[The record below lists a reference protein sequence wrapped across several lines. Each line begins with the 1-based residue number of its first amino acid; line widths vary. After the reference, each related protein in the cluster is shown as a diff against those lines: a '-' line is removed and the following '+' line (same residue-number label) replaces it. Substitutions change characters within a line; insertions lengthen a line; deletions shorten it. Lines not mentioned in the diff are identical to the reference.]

1 MKAFWLAAALLMSPL
16 LATAQD
22 FVDTDPSDSAPEVAA
37 TPVAAT
43 ASKLVAD
50 TSAPA
55 PAAAPQTSAFQ
66 LDITAPDEIKTL
78 LDRHLELQ
86 RYRSLTDLRDDELN
100 RLMDMARLDVQNLVA
115 TLGYFSPEIDITRED
130 VGAGQ
135 AQRTVHIRVVA
146 GEPVRVDQVRMH
158 FSGPITTDPQAAA
171 QRTLIEASWL
181 LPAGNRFTQA
191 SWGAAKQQALSQLT
205 SLRYPT
211 GALGETLADVDP
223 VTHTA
228 KLDITLNSGP
238 AYKIGALVTTGLKR
252 FDAELVRRLAR
263 LPEGSDYDLKE
274 LMAAQQRL
282 SSSGYFNSAF
292 VRVDTTSDPQAAQIL
307 VTLREARLQKI
318 TLGIG
323 ASSDSGARF
332 SAEHLHQQVPGL
344 GWRALSKVS
353 LDRDTKSLSTEL
365 TAPPDLDGWR
375 WNTAVLLQNERNGS
389 SDVGSQRW
397 RGGSM
402 KESERIDRNYYL
414 EYDRA
419 DTVTSDAAP
428 VQIAESLSV
437 NYAVTRRQF
446 DAMPFPTSGWAVGAE
461 LGGGMTLGNEHLPF
475 SRVLMRGQGFWPLS
489 RQPDGGAPDLRA
501 GRLAFRAQV
510 GAVAV
515 KDGTSLPSTL
525 LFLAGGANSVRG
537 YALRSIG
544 IAQADGS
551 VTAGRY
557 MTTGSLEWQRPI
569 TIQGR
574 LTDWEGALFIDAGS
588 VADKPS
594 DLHAK
599 VGVGA
604 GVRWKTPVGP
614 LQIDLAYGEAVK
626 QWRLHLNV
634 GFVF

>member
-1 MKAFWLAAALLMSPL
+1 MKALWLAAALLLSPL

-22 FVDTDPSDSAPEVAA
+22 AVDTDPYDGAPDAVTA
-37 TPVAAT
+37 PVGADT
-43 ASKLVAD
+43 SKAPAD

-55 PAAAPQTSAFQ
+55 GDADAGPSAFQ

-78 LDRHLELQ
+78 LDKHLELQ
-86 RYRSLTDLRDDELN
+86 RYRSLTDLSDDELN
-100 RLMDMARLDVQNLVA
+100 RLMDMAKLDAQNLMA
-115 TLGYFSPEIDITRED
+115 TLGYFSPEINITRED
-130 VGAGQ
+130 AGANPS
-135 AQRTVHIRVVA
+135 QRTVHIRVVA
-146 GEPVRVDQVRMH
+146 GEPVRVDQVQVH
-158 FSGPITTDPQAAA
+158 FSGPIATDPQAAA
-171 QRTLIEASWL
+171 QRTLIEGSWL

-211 GALGETLADVDP
+211 GTLGETLADVDP

-228 KLDITLNSGP
+228 KLDITIDSGP
-238 AYKIGALVTTGLKR
+238 AYKIGPLVTTGLQR
-252 FDAELVRRLAR
+252 YDAELVRRLAR
-263 LPEGSDYDLKE
+263 LPQGSDYDLKE

-292 VRVDTTSDPQAAQIL
+292 LRIDTTSDPQAAQIL

-318 TLGIG
+318 TLGLG
-323 ASSDSGARF
+323 ASSDSGARI

-365 TAPPDLDGWR
+365 TAPPDEDGWR
-375 WNTAVLLQNERNGS
+375 RNTSLLLQDERSGT
-389 SDVGSQRW
+389 SDVSSQRW
-397 RGGSM
+397 RGGAM

-414 EYDRA
+414 EFDRA
-419 DTVTSDAAP
+419 DTVTSDTAP
-428 VQIAESLSV
+428 AQIAESISV

-446 DAMPFPTSGWAVGAE
+446 DALPFPSSGWAAGME
-461 LGGGMTLGNEHLPF
+461 IGGGTTLGSEHLPF
-475 SRVLMRGQGFWPLS
+475 SRVMARGQRFWPLGT
-489 RQPDGGAPDLRA
+489 RADTGTPDLRA
-501 GRLAFRAQV
+501 GRLALRAQV

-544 IAQADGS
+544 IEQADGS
-551 VTAGRY
+551 VMAGRY
-557 MTTGSLEWQRPI
+557 ITTGSLEWQRPI
-569 TIQGR
+569 TVQGR

-599 VGVGA
+599 VGVGG
-604 GVRWKTPVGP
+604 GVRLKTPVGP
-614 LQIDLAYGEAVK
+614 LQIDLAYGVAVQK
-626 QWRLHLNV
+626 WRLHLNV